1 MCEIPGVDPSSILD
15 APHSPSQ
22 TSNLGSTML
31 NHLKLYIYY
40 RKYLEKNCKIPRSGS
55 IFQLHLHLPPRRRL
69 ERLEDAAR
77 PATGRGAQGR
87 DWAHGGHDVV
97 ALRQKHGPSGFD
109 LGNLGARE
117 INFWGERWLV
127 FSHSGEDNYFDV
139 GPCFALVWD
148 GPRLYLWYTLIL

>member
-1 MCEIPGVDPSSILD
+1 
-15 APHSPSQ
+15 
-22 TSNLGSTML
+22 ML
-31 NHLKLYIYY
+31 NHLKLLYIYIIENIL
-40 RKYLEKNCKIPRSGS
+40 KKNCKIPRSGS

-87 DWAHGGHDVV
+87 DRGQSGGGHDVV

-127 FSHSGEDNYFDV
+127 FSHSGEDIFFDV

-148 GPRLYLWYTLIL
+148 GSILYVWYTLIL